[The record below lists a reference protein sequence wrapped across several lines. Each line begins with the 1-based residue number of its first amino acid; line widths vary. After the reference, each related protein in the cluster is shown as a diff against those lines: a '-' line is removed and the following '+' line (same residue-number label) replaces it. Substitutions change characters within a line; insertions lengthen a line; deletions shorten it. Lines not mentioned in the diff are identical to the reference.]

1 MQDKYIVKGYKGVM
15 DLDLSSVDPKFH
27 KEVIAQHNKDIT
39 EYKMEQCRRPPQLR
53 YENNIVNA
61 YNILDMD
68 RKAVE
73 QKANKM
79 ISKDRISSIVFKN
92 KKNITSYNI
101 YCHYKFTLF
110 FTI

>member
-39 EYKMEQCRRPPQLR
+39 EYKMEQCRRPPKLR
-53 YENNIVNA
+53 YENTIVNA

-68 RKAVE
+68 RRAAE
-73 QKANKM
+73 QQAKNTIQLQKQNDKQRED
-79 ISKDRISSIVFKN
+79 IFNRIQKQ
-92 KKNITSYNI
+92 KKHNQ
-101 YCHYKFTLF
+101 L
-110 FTI
+110 